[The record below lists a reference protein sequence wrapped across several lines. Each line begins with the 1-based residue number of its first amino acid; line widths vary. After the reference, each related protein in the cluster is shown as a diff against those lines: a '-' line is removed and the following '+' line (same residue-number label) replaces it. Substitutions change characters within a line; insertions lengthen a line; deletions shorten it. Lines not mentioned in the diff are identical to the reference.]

1 MSNTVLYE
9 GYAIQSCPRYRA
21 EWEKWQLCIV
31 ISFKQHA
38 AMKPREFSSDV
49 LYTTEQEADIHG
61 IAFGQHLI
69 DGEVEGRSVT
79 DMKVEKRLGI
89 RRFRVQFPTTVSDH
103 RNHDG
108 LGLMLDLSLGGC
120 RLESQWT
127 MTPGITLELRIQV
140 PGLEWPLVI
149 DGAQVQWV
157 RGQLVG
163 LAFVRI
169 RKTEQQRLER
179 VIADLRIRGADEA
192 H

>member
-9 GYAIQSCPRYRA
+9 GYAIQSAPRHLA
-21 EWEKWQLCIV
+21 ELEKWQICIV
-31 ISFKQHA
+31 ISFKQHG

-69 DGEVEGRSVT
+69 DGKVEGRSVR
-79 DMKVEKRLGI
+79 DMKVEKRHGI
-89 RRFRVQFPTTVSDH
+89 RRFLVQFPTTVSDYT
-103 RNHDG
+103 NHDG
-108 LGLMLDLSLGGC
+108 AGLILDLSQGGC

-127 MTPGITLELRIQV
+127 MTPGITLKLQVQV

-149 DGAQVQWV
+149 DAAHVQWV
-157 RGQLVG
+157 RGRLVG

-169 RKTEQQRLER
+169 KKTEQQRLER

>member
-1 MSNTVLYE
+1 MAALHCNFVQTARRDETSGVLFR
-9 GYAIQSCPRYRA
+9 G
-21 EWEKWQLCIV
+21 LN
-31 ISFKQHA
+31 
-38 AMKPREFSSDV
+38 
-49 LYTTEQEADIHG
+49 TTEQEADIHG

-69 DGEVEGRSVT
+69 DGKVKGLSVT
-79 DMKVEKRLGI
+79 EMKVEKRCGI

-103 RNHDG
+103 TKHDG
-108 LGLMLDLSLGGC
+108 FGVMFDLSLGGC

-127 MTPGITLELRIQV
+127 MTLGKTVELRVQV

-149 DGAQVQWV
+149 DGAHVQWV
-157 RGQLVG
+157 KGQLVG

-192 H
+192 L